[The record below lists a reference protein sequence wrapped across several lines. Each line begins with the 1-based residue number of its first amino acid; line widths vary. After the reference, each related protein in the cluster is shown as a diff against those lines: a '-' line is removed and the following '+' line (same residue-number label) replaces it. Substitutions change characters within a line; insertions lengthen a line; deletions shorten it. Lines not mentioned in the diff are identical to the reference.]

1 MTRRAP
7 RTGHDEAAS
16 HASRDASP
24 DTRSIRDRMIAIL
37 LALALVAA
45 LKWSYAV
52 TMPLA
57 AAIFLMAAVWPI
69 KPWLDRLLP
78 SFLSYVVMTGV
89 FFAALTAF
97 VAAIYFAT
105 GEVVRT
111 VVREQ
116 EGIQLLID
124 RYLEFAAARGL
135 PTFNGEQEYDRLVSL
150 AQAALME
157 LYSVLGYLGLIAIL
171 VVLGLPEIPGFARR
185 LKSRLHGTDRS
196 DSFDALDEIASKFR
210 QYVGLSVFTSL
221 LTGVASGLWAFAIGL
236 DLALIWG
243 LLNFLLNFVPVIGNI
258 VGILPPTLYAAFQ
271 FQNWT
276 MPVVAFAGY
285 AVIQITISN
294 FVYPMLQG
302 RGMALPSISIIVAL
316 SFWGWIWGLAGALL
330 AVPLTIAF
338 IIACQHFRSMRWIPE
353 LLLRDKLHAVPSN
366 TGLAGPPARISNKGE
381 EA

>member
-1 MTRRAP
+1 MTTR
-7 RTGHDEAAS
+7 
-16 HASRDASP
+16 ASRRGDGEATPPPRDYLP
-24 DTRSIRDRMIAIL
+24 DTGSIRDRMIAIL
-37 LALALVAA
+37 LALALVAG

-52 TMPLA
+52 SMPLA

-69 KPWLDRLLP
+69 KPWLDRFLP
-78 SFLSYVVMTGV
+78 PILGYLVMTGV
-89 FFAALTAF
+89 FFAALAAF
-97 VAAIYFAT
+97 VAAIYFAA

-116 EGIQLLID
+116 ESIQLLID
-124 RYLEFAAARGL
+124 QYLEFAAASGL
-135 PTFNGEQEYDRLVSL
+135 PTFDGEQEYARLVSL
-150 AQAALME
+150 AQAALVE
-157 LYSVLGYLGLIAIL
+157 FYTVLGYLGLIGIL
-171 VVLGLPEIPGFARR
+171 VILGLPEIPGFARR
-185 LKSRLHGTDRS
+185 LRSRLHGSDRS
-196 DSFDALDEIASKFR
+196 DPFNALDEIASKFR

-221 LTGVASGLWAFAIGL
+221 ITGVASGLWAFTIGL

-258 VGILPPTLYAAFQ
+258 IGILPPTLYAAFQ

-276 MPVVAFAGY
+276 MPLVAFAGY

-302 RGMALPSISIIVAL
+302 RGMALPSVSIIVAL

-338 IIACQHFRSMRWIPE
+338 IIACQHFRRMQWIPE
-353 LLLRDKLHAVPSN
+353 LLLRDKPDERRA
-366 TGLAGPPARISNKGE
+366 TE
-381 EA
+381 EKL